1 MIRDHGCF
9 SARIN
14 RGARIHRARERNSQ
28 FHATISLKL

>member
-14 RGARIHRARERNSQ
+14 RGARIHRAREQNSNFTLQ
-28 FHATISLKL
+28 FL